1 MYYIDSSNT
10 FDPTLNLALEE
21 YALTNF
27 DLDESYLLFYI
38 NEPSIIIGRN
48 QNTFAEIN
56 PEYVQEHGIHVVR
69 RLSGGGAVYH
79 DRGNLNFSFI
89 TKNDRNAFRNFHR
102 FTEPIIAAL
111 RKLGVQAE
119 LTGRND
125 IQVGDR
131 KISGNAQFA
140 TKGKM
145 FSHGTLLFDVNL
157 DNIAQALRVNADK
170 IASKGIESV
179 RSRVANIREFL
190 QEDMTIELFRETL
203 LQFLFEGRTVP
214 VLRLTDVDWNRVH
227 KLAEQRYRNWS
238 WNFGKSPE
246 CNLER
251 RKRFP
256 AGTIDVRLLVKDG
269 FIEMCK
275 IYGDFFCL
283 DDILDIETSLIGRRY
298 LQDDLMAALS
308 VFDLNRYFGNVSI
321 EQFVSLLLR

>member
-214 VLRLTDVDWNRVH
+214 VRRLTDVDWNGVH
-227 KLAEQRYRNWS
+227 KLAEQRYRNWN

-269 FIEMCK
+269 LIEMCK

-308 VFDLNRYFGNVSI
+308 VFDLNRYFGNVSA
-321 EQFVSLLLR
+321 EQFASLLLR

>member
-38 NEPSIIIGRN
+38 NEPSIIIGKN

>member
-1 MYYIDSSNT
+1 MYYIDSGNM

-38 NEPSIIIGRN
+38 NEPSIIIGKN

-89 TKNDRNAFRNFHR
+89 TKNDGNAFRNFHR

-140 TKGKM
+140 TKGRM

-157 DNIAQALRVNADK
+157 DNIAQALQVDAEK
-170 IASKGIESV
+170 IASKGIASV

-190 QEDMTIELFRETL
+190 QEDMTIEMFRETL

-214 VLRLTDVDWNRVH
+214 VRRLTDVDWNRVH
-227 KLAEQRYRNWS
+227 ELAEQRYRQAIVQ
-238 WNFGKSPE
+238 SP
-246 CNLER
+246 
-251 RKRFP
+251 
-256 AGTIDVRLLVKDG
+256 A
-269 FIEMCK
+269 
-275 IYGDFFCL
+275 
-283 DDILDIETSLIGRRY
+283 
-298 LQDDLMAALS
+298 
-308 VFDLNRYFGNVSI
+308 
-321 EQFVSLLLR
+321 